1 MKFLRVNMGNREV
14 SVEEVP
20 QAYRGLGGRGLTPIT

>member
-1 MKFLRVNMGNREV
+1 MKFLKVKMGNREV

-20 QAYRGLGGRGLTPIT
+20 QAYRRQKPPDRNH